1 MHRQEFLVRARL
13 DTNVLEAWVAE
24 GWLFPLEQGGDN
36 QFSEVDLARVDLIHD
51 LKGNIGVND
60 EGIAVILHLL
70 DQLHGMRQA
79 LGDFLSTMRTP
90 PADLRE
96 RIAAHLTD
104 ATPRGDPQT

>member
-13 DTNVLEAWVAE
+13 DANVLEVWVAE
-24 GWLFPLEQGGDN
+24 GWLFPLDQGGDN
-36 QFSEVDLARVDLIHD
+36 QFSEIDLARVDLIHD

-79 LGDFLSTMRTP
+79 LGDFLSTMRTQ

-96 RIAAHLTD
+96 RIAAHLND
-104 ATPRGDPQT
+104 ATSGGNPQT

>member
-1 MHRQEFLVRARL
+1 MQRQEFLVRTHL
-13 DTNVLEAWVAE
+13 DANVLEAWVAE
-24 GWLFPLEQGGDN
+24 GWLFPLEQGGDD
-36 QFSEVDLARVDLIHD
+36 QFSEIDLARVHLIHD

-79 LGDFLSTMRTP
+79 LGDFLSTMRTQ

-96 RIAAHLTD
+96 RIAAHLND
-104 ATPRGDPQT
+104 AAPGNDPQT